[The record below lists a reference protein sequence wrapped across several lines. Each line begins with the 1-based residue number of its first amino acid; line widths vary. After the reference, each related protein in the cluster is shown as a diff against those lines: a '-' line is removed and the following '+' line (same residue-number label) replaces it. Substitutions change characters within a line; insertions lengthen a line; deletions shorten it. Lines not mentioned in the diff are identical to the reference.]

1 MKKNSCLKKRYLLI
15 IKNEYLT
22 TYAYYT
28 LEEAKVR
35 EKIENNNYGLSTAII
50 DLKDIEWKR

>member
-1 MKKNSCLKKRYLLI
+1 MTKKYLLI
-15 IKNEYLT
+15 IKNEYYT
-22 TYAYYT
+22 THAFYT

>member
-1 MKKNSCLKKRYLLI
+1 MEKREKIYLLI

-50 DLKDIEWKR
+50 DLKDIEWKK

>member
-1 MKKNSCLKKRYLLI
+1 MNKKYLLI

-22 TYAYYT
+22 TYSYYT

-35 EKIENNNYGLSTAII
+35 EKIENNNYGLSTVII
-50 DLKDIEWKR
+50 DLKDIEWKRNK